1 MSKPNE
7 KTAQPAQAAARSTDL
22 AVVSAAPA
30 TQAAPDQNHGR
41 GGIYTVVNGERKR
54 IGGTAQTNVKK
65 D

>member
-7 KTAQPAQAAARSTDL
+7 KTAQPAKAAAGPSDL

-30 TQAAPDQNHGR
+30 AQAAPDQNHGR
-41 GGIYTVVNGERKR
+41 GGIYTVVNGVRER
-54 IGGTAQTNVKK
+54 IGGTAQNHVKK

>member
-7 KTAQPAQAAARSTDL
+7 KTTQPAKAAAGPSDL

-30 TQAAPDQNHGR
+30 AQATLDQNHGR
-41 GGIYTVVNGERKR
+41 GGIYTVVNGVRER
-54 IGGTAQTNVKK
+54 IGGTAQNHVKK

>member
-7 KTAQPAQAAARSTDL
+7 KTAQPAKAAAGPSDL

-30 TQAAPDQNHGR
+30 AQAAPDQNHGR
-41 GGIYTVVNGERKR
+41 GGIYTVVNGVRQR
-54 IGGTAQTNVKK
+54 IGGTEQTKAKK